1 MKKSIQHGADALF
14 LRQRLPLSGNG
25 RCRFFRCGGNFRRSF
40 TIFIYA
46 VKTKAD
52 GNRIIDPLHKYVVKV
67 SHFFTKSCLVYGSNL
82 FEQNDGILD
91 KPILF
96 SVNVNMRWQL
106 CFPEL
111 ACDGG
116 GNYGWTVLVSD
127 VVLHNQYR
135 TKTALFASDDRT
147 EIRIVNIASFDSHAD
162 SRSAFDLLGCILSLL
177 FPQKTKLN
185 HGDDKKL
192 LFIIGLPLCFT
203 KASHSFRHNSLGDS
217 TAYAARPFRPGFWG
231 PFSLYCPPSVFDRHT
246 ASFSTNQT

>member
-147 EIRIVNIASFDSHAD
+147 EIRIVNI
-162 SRSAFDLLGCILSLL
+162 SAFDGQFDSLSL
-177 FPQKTKLN
+177 F
-185 HGDDKKL
+185 
-192 LFIIGLPLCFT
+192 
-203 KASHSFRHNSLGDS
+203 SYFR
-217 TAYAARPFRPGFWG
+217 R
-231 PFSLYCPPSVFDRHT
+231 
-246 ASFSTNQT
+246 ASFAFRLYFYQLISFFNQENQETDCQIMTKYGFVIPWQDKSCPCCNF